1 MHCRTHH
8 RLPAFFVALLLC
20 WATGLRADAPPFDLT
35 GPKVDMH
42 VQRDGKT
49 LPIAQV
55 PNLLPGDR
63 LWIHPD
69 LPESQSA
76 HYILIIS
83 FLRGS
88 TNPPPADWF
97 RRVETWLPEV
107 RQEGV
112 FVVVPAE
119 AQQALIFLAPE
130 TGGDFTTLRKA
141 VQGRPGAFVRA
152 TQDLQL
158 ASWDRLRLDAYLA
171 DVKALSTADPK
182 ILKERTELAA
192 RSLGI
197 RVDQQCFDKPT
208 EQQAPCLI
216 QHTDGLVLDD
226 SNAQSVVSQVANG
239 SAADMMN
246 QLSYSSTFGA
256 GAFSPYVGAVVDLAR
271 ILSSFHTAK
280 YQYIPALALPQKDQ
294 PDTLNLRLNVP
305 PSFRDPKSVIVVAL
319 PPVGPSKLPQMQ
331 SEELAQTG
339 GTGSTPMMA
348 PVSYCATK
356 PELVLAADGA
366 PLVYATAMAH
376 DLTLHIE
383 TKAPQPAG
391 AAPSH
396 PELVDPGGKGLASP
410 SPAGQSQAAQKN
422 KSGSGLGAG
431 KSAAAPSASIS
442 SGPVPSGIDMPIV
455 PDPTQGGFLLDK
467 PLPAFPE
474 TEVVAE
480 LRGKWGFDFWEGP
493 KFHLTSPHPGGWTIQ
508 SADQNALITG
518 REDTVHIQGQSTLCV
533 EDVRA
538 QLHEGKDLHAN
549 VKLTWK
555 SPKPELLDVSVPLK
569 DASPGTVTIAIHQ
582 YGLAKPEELP
592 LKAYAEAASLEHL
605 TLSAGDRA
613 AVLKGKRL
621 DEVEGAELSGISFSP
636 AALNRV
642 QDFDQL
648 ELAATG
654 STGTLHPGDGYSAKV
669 VLRDGR
675 TLNVPATVNA
685 SRPQIDLLSK
695 GVQHDDAALDASS
708 AHPGATPSN
717 SNDLPL
723 QHRLVFFLRARVPS
737 TFPRSEKVELA
748 AVDGSFGTML
758 SLSDG
763 SMLLEDAH
771 TAVATI
777 DPLARFGASAFGP
790 IQLRAVSA
798 DGVTGDWVPVGTL
811 VRMPGFA
818 MANALRCPRNPAKPC
833 QLTGTNL
840 FLITAVAA
848 TPDMANAV
856 DVPSEFSGTSLT
868 VPNPAHTPATGGTGT
883 LYVRLRDDPEAVQTL
898 NLPVAPVTGSAP
910 AAPESGS
917 IPASANPGSNSPA
930 PNNSGS
936 NTPSSPGPAPEA
948 APQAAAPVPSTSQNA
963 AANPH

>member
-339 GTGSTPMMA
+339 GTGSTPIMA

>member
-1 MHCRTHH
+1 
-8 RLPAFFVALLLC
+8 
-20 WATGLRADAPPFDLT
+20 
-35 GPKVDMH
+35 
-42 VQRDGKT
+42 
-49 LPIAQV
+49 
-55 PNLLPGDR
+55 
-63 LWIHPD
+63 
-69 LPESQSA
+69 
-76 HYILIIS
+76 
-83 FLRGS
+83 
-88 TNPPPADWF
+88 
-97 RRVETWLPEV
+97 
-107 RQEGV
+107 
-112 FVVVPAE
+112 
-119 AQQALIFLAPE
+119 
-130 TGGDFTTLRKA
+130 
-141 VQGRPGAFVRA
+141 
-152 TQDLQL
+152 
-158 ASWDRLRLDAYLA
+158 
-171 DVKALSTADPK
+171 
-182 ILKERTELAA
+182 
-192 RSLGI
+192 
-197 RVDQQCFDKPT
+197 
-208 EQQAPCLI
+208 
-216 QHTDGLVLDD
+216 
-226 SNAQSVVSQVANG
+226 
-239 SAADMMN
+239 
-246 QLSYSSTFGA
+246 
-256 GAFSPYVGAVVDLAR
+256 
-271 ILSSFHTAK
+271 
-280 YQYIPALALPQKDQ
+280 
-294 PDTLNLRLNVP
+294 
-305 PSFRDPKSVIVVAL
+305 
-319 PPVGPSKLPQMQ
+319 
-331 SEELAQTG
+331 
-339 GTGSTPMMA
+339 
-348 PVSYCATK
+348 
-356 PELVLAADGA
+356 
-366 PLVYATAMAH
+366 
-376 DLTLHIE
+376 
-383 TKAPQPAG
+383 
-391 AAPSH
+391 
-396 PELVDPGGKGLASP
+396 
-410 SPAGQSQAAQKN
+410 
-422 KSGSGLGAG
+422 
-431 KSAAAPSASIS
+431 
-442 SGPVPSGIDMPIV
+442 MPIV

>member
-1 MHCRTHH
+1 
-8 RLPAFFVALLLC
+8 
-20 WATGLRADAPPFDLT
+20 
-35 GPKVDMH
+35 MH

-88 TNPPPADWF
+88 TNPPPADWYK
-97 RRVETWLPEV
+97 RVETWNRQV
-107 RQEGV
+107 REEGV
-112 FVVVPAE
+112 FVVIPAE

-376 DLTLHIE
+376 DLTLHID

-391 AAPSH
+391 SAPSH
-396 PELVDPGGKGLASP
+396 PELVDPGGKGSASP

-474 TEVVAE
+474 TEVVAQ

-621 DEVEGAELSGISFSP
+621 DEVEGAELAGIS
-636 AALNRV
+636 L
-642 QDFDQL
+642 L
-648 ELAATG
+648 
-654 STGTLHPGDGYSAKV
+654 PGRAEPRAG
-669 VLRDGR
+669 
-675 TLNVPATVNA
+675 
-685 SRPQIDLLSK
+685 SRPVGDVGNRRPRRRCIQ
-695 GVQHDDAALDASS
+695 
-708 AHPGATPSN
+708 ATAIP
-717 SNDLPL
+717 
-723 QHRLVFFLRARVPS
+723 
-737 TFPRSEKVELA
+737 PR
-748 AVDGSFGTML
+748 
-758 SLSDG
+758 
-763 SMLLEDAH
+763 
-771 TAVATI
+771 
-777 DPLARFGASAFGP
+777 
-790 IQLRAVSA
+790 
-798 DGVTGDWVPVGTL
+798 
-811 VRMPGFA
+811 
-818 MANALRCPRNPAKPC
+818 
-833 QLTGTNL
+833 
-840 FLITAVAA
+840 
-848 TPDMANAV
+848 
-856 DVPSEFSGTSLT
+856 
-868 VPNPAHTPATGGTGT
+868 
-883 LYVRLRDDPEAVQTL
+883 
-898 NLPVAPVTGSAP
+898 
-910 AAPESGS
+910 
-917 IPASANPGSNSPA
+917 
-930 PNNSGS
+930 
-936 NTPSSPGPAPEA
+936 
-948 APQAAAPVPSTSQNA
+948 
-963 AANPH
+963 